1 MATMKI
7 DIRFILSFEPHCSA
21 LDLVMG
27 TPATYCHTSRA
38 ECKLVYLRQ
47 VSIQDT
53 TVYTKLWILS
63 VGSEGDLSAWKF
75 HKFCYVWIVYKKKFC
90 RLIKKKKKGLFVF
103 VTPPL
108 YLLQKFLWCEISSC
122 IACEP
127 SVRKAGTDLIFDKM
141 SSQILQNLHDTRFA
155 FDSFPIDLKL
165 STFQQPCCQP
175 DFKGLQIIN
184 SLWPC

>member
-1 MATMKI
+1 MSDFSQSESLTHI
-7 DIRFILSFEPHCSA
+7 FTGPNVISVSGSQYSTPLHLPHYISNVITFTTILVGSPPGYKPLSEPMMVGLPTHICVSRPQWVNGHHEDRYPLYFEFWTSLLT

-90 RLIKKKKKGLFVF
+90 RLIKKKKKDSS
-103 VTPPL
+103 
-108 YLLQKFLWCEISSC
+108 FL
-122 IACEP
+122 
-127 SVRKAGTDLIFDKM
+127 
-141 SSQILQNLHDTRFA
+141 
-155 FDSFPIDLKL
+155 
-165 STFQQPCCQP
+165 
-175 DFKGLQIIN
+175 
-184 SLWPC
+184 